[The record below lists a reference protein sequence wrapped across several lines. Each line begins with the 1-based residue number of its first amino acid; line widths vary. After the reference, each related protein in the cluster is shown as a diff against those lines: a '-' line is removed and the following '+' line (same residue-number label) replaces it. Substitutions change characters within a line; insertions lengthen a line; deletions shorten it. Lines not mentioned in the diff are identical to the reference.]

1 MFPYSKLHLSNY
13 HMRGLLLFLMKFS
26 FYKTLKFQMN
36 VVFYFL
42 LFWHIFSRQAI
53 AGNAFSYEYI
63 YNAPESAQDNR
74 YTYHWT
80 ILRTALEKTKSSHG
94 EYQVK
99 PSLPMTETRQVH
111 ELITN
116 SGKINIIY
124 MSISPEL
131 EKQAIPI
138 RIPVDKNLVGYRVF
152 MIRKGDE
159 SRFANINSIEDLRK
173 FKFGFGLGW
182 DDVEV
187 LRVNNLDV
195 VTGSNYEGLF
205 EMLIHKRFDV
215 FLRGANEVV
224 DECES
229 HNCLTKD
236 VSIEKTLLLYYP
248 MPMYFWFPKTPEGLK
263 LALRVE
269 AGMWSMINDGS
280 YDQIFSNH
288 FNDKVKDLN
297 LSERK
302 FLSITNPYVDNK
314 KLNSDNR
321 LWFKIKEKVE

>member
-1 MFPYSKLHLSNY
+1 VFPHSKLHLSSG
-13 HMRGLLLFLMKFS
+13 HMHGLLMFL
-26 FYKTLKFQMN
+26 LKFN
-36 VVFYFL
+36 FLIKLKCLISIVFYFF
-42 LFWHIFSRQAI
+42 LFWHTFSAQSI
-53 AGNAFSYEYI
+53 AGNLFSYEYI

-74 YTYHWT
+74 YIYQWA
-80 ILRTALEKTKSSHG
+80 ILRSALEKTKSSHG
-94 EYQVK
+94 EYNTK

-111 ELITN
+111 ELVTN

-124 MSISPEL
+124 MPISPEL
-131 EKQAIPI
+131 EKEGIPI

-159 SRFANINSIEDLRK
+159 ARFAHIHSIDDLRK

-195 VTGSNYEGLF
+195 VTGSSYEGLF

-229 HNCLTKD
+229 HNCPIKD

-280 YDQIFSNH
+280 YDQIFSNY
-288 FNDKVKDLN
+288 FDDKVKKLN
-297 LSERK
+297 LSGRK
-302 FLSITNPYVDNK
+302 LLSITNPYVDNK
-314 KLNSDNR
+314 KLNSDLR